1 MTATDTHIDVHD
13 DADEA
18 AEWVDEGDALGIV
31 TSNDHKS
38 VGRLWIYAS
47 LFFLS
52 GVSVIGVLNNIER
65 ISLGE
70 TTDLFGSIATYF
82 QFWVLYRTGVVF
94 LVALPM
100 FIGIATVIVPLQVG
114 SASIAFPRLAAA
126 AFWSWLVAAVIHII
140 SFFAD
145 GGLGPENG
153 TLSES
158 TLLTMVSLGF
168 MIVAILA
175 ASICIATTIVALR
188 PAGMTLLRVPAFTWS
203 MLVATSVWLFSLPA
217 LIANLVFAYADLQG
231 RDPIEFGQ
239 RDEIWSNVEWAWS
252 QPQIYA
258 YAIPVLGV
266 LAEVVPVMSKHRQ
279 ANRNVVLVLIGLFGF
294 FSFGA
299 WAQQALS
306 RGSDPV
312 FLEAGVGRFIYE
324 EFLFI
329 AVSLVI
335 ALPMIGILGGMADTI
350 RRGSIPKINGPFLG
364 ALIGALLLFGGVIVG
379 EIRAI
384 PLWDGIANDDGVFL
398 SSGTAQASLIVA
410 ALVASGVGA
419 LSYWSTKI
427 FGGYGLDPLAVFATM
442 ALLVGGVVAGIAD
455 LVSSFAGQPDV
466 SVAAVNN
473 GTIEAMNVIA
483 TIGVA
488 LIAIGSV
495 FGVLAVI
502 SAVRAFENLPDDPW
516 DGHTL
521 EWAAPSPPPLGN
533 FVEPIEVVQSAEPL
547 LDEFEGVN

>member
-1 MTATDTHIDVHD
+1 MTATETHIDVHD
-13 DADEA
+13 DVTPDGT
-18 AEWVDEGDALGIV
+18 DEGDALGIV

-47 LFFLS
+47 LFFLL
-52 GVSVIGVLNNIER
+52 GTAVIGVLNNIER
-65 ISLGE
+65 ITLGE
-70 TTDLFGSIATYF
+70 TTDLYGSIATFF

-94 LVALPM
+94 LVAVPM

-114 SASIAFPRLAAA
+114 SPSIAFPRLAAA
-126 AFWSWLVAAVIHII
+126 AYWSWLVAAIIHVI

-188 PAGMTLLRVPAFTWS
+188 PAGMTLLRVPAFSWS

-231 RDPIEFGQ
+231 RDPIAFGQ

-258 YAIPVLGV
+258 YTIPILGV
-266 LAEVVPVMSKHRQ
+266 LAEVVPVMAKRRQ
-279 ANRNVVLVLIGLFGF
+279 TNRPAILVLIGVFGF
-294 FSFGA
+294 LSFGA

-329 AVSLVI
+329 VVGLAI
-335 ALPMIGILGGMADTI
+335 GLPMIGILGGMVDTI
-350 RRGSIPKINGPFLG
+350 RRGKMPDLNGAFVG
-364 ALIGALLLFGGVIVG
+364 AVAGALLLAGAVFVG
-379 EIRAI
+379 ELRVI
-384 PLWDGIANDDGVFL
+384 PLWDALANDEGVFL
-398 SSGTAQASLIVA
+398 SSGTAQASMIVA

-419 LSYWSTKI
+419 LGFWSVKI
-427 FGGYGLDPLAVFATM
+427 FGGFGVDPYAVLATM
-442 ALLVGGVVAGIAD
+442 ALVAGGFTAGVAD
-455 LVSSFAGQPDV
+455 LISAFLGQPDL
-466 SVAAVNN
+466 SIAAVDNS
-473 GTIEAMNVIA
+473 TIETLNVLA
-483 TIGVA
+483 TIGIA
-488 LIAIGSV
+488 LIALGSFLAV
-495 FGVLAVI
+495 IAVI
-502 SAVRAFENLPDDPW
+502 SAVRGKENLPDDPW

-521 EWAAPSPPPLGN
+521 EWAAPSPPPVGN
-533 FVEPIEVVQSAEPL
+533 FIEPIEVVRSAEPL